1 MMGLDVLRGK
11 TPHKMR
17 LELLVGL
24 LAYNL
29 VRLMMLNSASLA
41 GVSPRAI
48 SFTACLSY
56 LASSWN
62 RVHWMPLSV
71 WQSQIE
77 VNLLELAKH
86 RVGHRQGRLEPRQ
99 LKRRLKAYNQLPP
112 RADARKYSS
121 KIDINNDNTCGC
133 DCRLEPT
140 NNAPAIMAATSLFVI
155 FKILPFMS
163 FDILRLVLTF
173 VFPLVSLLM
182 APDNCAGRSI
192 AFLKET

>member
-1 MMGLDVLRGK
+1 NNPLPLVAGTCERNNVTRTTGGRRLSPRWQIVELDLNAIKTMMGLDVLRGK

-86 RVGHRQGRLEPRQ
+86 RVGHRQGRLEPLSPVRIQ
-99 LKRRLKAYNQLPP
+99 STL
-112 RADARKYSS
+112 S
-121 KIDINNDNTCGC
+121 
-133 DCRLEPT
+133 
-140 NNAPAIMAATSLFVI
+140 
-155 FKILPFMS
+155 
-163 FDILRLVLTF
+163 
-173 VFPLVSLLM
+173 
-182 APDNCAGRSI
+182 
-192 AFLKET
+192 